1 MDRINRENKSPIP
14 FNAFADF
21 QKTASE
27 LGWNMKVVKN
37 EISFNKV
44 SKDVTFRIL
53 QDKIEV
59 SVPLKESD
67 QNYVTTFNN
76 YFEAQE
82 FGMMH
87 INSTEEWINN

>member
-21 QKTASE
+21 QKIASE

-87 INSTEEWINN
+87 INSAEEWINN

>member
-1 MDRINRENKSPIP
+1 MDQVNRENKSPIP
-14 FNAFADF
+14 FSAFVDF
-21 QKTASE
+21 QKTALES
-27 LGWNMKVVKN
+27 GWIMKVDKN
-37 EISFNKV
+37 EISFNKL

-59 SVPLKESD
+59 SVPLKDSD
-67 QNYVTTFNN
+67 KNYLATFNN

-87 INSTEEWINN
+87 INNTEEWINN